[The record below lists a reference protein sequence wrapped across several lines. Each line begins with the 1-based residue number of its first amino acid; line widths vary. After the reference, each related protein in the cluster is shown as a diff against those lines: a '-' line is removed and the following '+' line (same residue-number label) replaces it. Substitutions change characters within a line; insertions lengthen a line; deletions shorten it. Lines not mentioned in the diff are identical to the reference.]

1 MTAWRKAGHRS
12 LIHRGYPKLVVRFD
26 GRGVGTGKLLVNA
39 REFEQNEIAAGR
51 VPERSIE
58 ILVNEAEV
66 EWQAFKNE
74 NKPNTERK
82 L

>member
-26 GRGVGTGKLLVNA
+26 GRGVGTGKLLTNA
-39 REFEQNEIAAGR
+39 REFEQTAILKGR
-51 VPERSIE
+51 RFEDLLAELVKDAEKAWPE
-58 ILVNEAEV
+58 L
-66 EWQAFKNE
+66 

-82 L
+82 QNE